1 MKRTQGK
8 IKKRKRNKNKKVKT
22 RVFSTLGVILGILL
36 LFLGLWNTSFVKER
50 MAAALGGEAYQRKVY
65 AQQKDLAKSKYGE
78 ESSSDSEK
86 KKMEKKKPKKKKTHK
101 KKKPKAES
109 SELNSIEMSISSS
122 SSEQVEAAS
131 SSMDNSQ
138 AQNQAQKQVS
148 KISDNNSGN
157 IGVSQSGSDYTPFTL
172 PARQETKTAASTSTQ
187 NSIPAEQEGD
197 PQKNIADNIGAGHN

>member
-8 IKKRKRNKNKKVKT
+8 IKKRNKNKKVKT

-36 LFLGLWNTSFVKER
+36 LFWGLWNTSFVKQR

-138 AQNQAQKQVS
+138 VQNQVS

-157 IGVSQSGSDYTPFTL
+157 SGVSQRRSYSTSFTPPTI
-172 PARQETKTAASTSTQ
+172 QETK
-187 NSIPAEQEGD
+187 PAESTPTPESTPTLPED
-197 PQKNIADNIGAGHN
+197 PQKVLAGNIGAGEN